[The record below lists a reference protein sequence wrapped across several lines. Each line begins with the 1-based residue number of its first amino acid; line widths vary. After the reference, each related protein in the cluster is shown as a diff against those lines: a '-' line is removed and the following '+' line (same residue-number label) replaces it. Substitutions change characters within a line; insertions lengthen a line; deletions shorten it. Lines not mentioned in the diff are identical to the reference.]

1 MGDTWRA
8 ATRLVACPGRK
19 RHQWTRGSDSSLD
32 CGLAWGWE
40 RPAAA
45 MASVARLGTNGSN
58 GTRPRGRAVWRNGRE
73 RRIGCLG
80 RSTTRWS
87 RFWSTHAADIRA
99 GGHGSY
105 WRGSSGGTKD
115 GTFQRRARSAILLR
129 RRNLVKSRRRRHRVP
144 PHVSRPGRYDK
155 PNATWCA
162 DFKGWFRTGD
172 GRRCDPLTISDG
184 HSRFILGCRIVERP
198 TFEYV
203 RQQFER
209 VFQEN
214 GLPDAIRTDN
224 GPPFAST
231 GLGGLSRLAVW
242 WLKMGITPD
251 RIEPGKPEQNGRHER
266 FHKTLKA
273 ETASPPAGTPSSQQ
287 RRFDRFTRE
296 YNEDRPHALGNDT
309 PSSRYA
315 PSRRPYPNTLPDLV
329 YPANHLVR
337 SIRTAGTIKWHG
349 SQIYVSETLVGECV
363 GLEPIDEDQW
373 LIRFASLPLA
383 ILDNRPRTA
392 VLRRI

>member
-1 MGDTWRA
+1 MDERVRFIAGLRSGLGMGEACRSYGISRKTGYKWLERYKTEGPSGLEERSRA
-8 ATRLVACPGRK
+8 PHRMPWAIDDEMVEILVDARCRHPSWGPRK
-19 RHQWTRGSDSSLD
+19 L
-32 CGLAWGWE
+32 LAWLE
-40 RPAAA
+40 RRHKGRNFPAAS
-45 MASVARLGTNGSN
+45 SVG
-58 GTRPRGRAVWRNGRE
+58 
-73 RRIGCLG
+73 
-80 RSTTRWS
+80 
-87 RFWSTHAADIRA
+87 D
-99 GGHGSY
+99 
-105 WRGSSGGTKD
+105 
-115 GTFQRRARSAILLR
+115 LLR
-129 RRNLVKSRRRRHRVP
+129 RRSLVKSRRRRHRVP
-144 PHVSRPGRYDK
+144 PYVSRPGRYDK

-231 GLGGLSRLAVW
+231 GLGGLSRLAIW

-296 YNEDRPHALGNDT
+296 YNEDRPHESLGNDT

-349 SQIYVSETLVGECV
+349 SQIYISETLVGECV